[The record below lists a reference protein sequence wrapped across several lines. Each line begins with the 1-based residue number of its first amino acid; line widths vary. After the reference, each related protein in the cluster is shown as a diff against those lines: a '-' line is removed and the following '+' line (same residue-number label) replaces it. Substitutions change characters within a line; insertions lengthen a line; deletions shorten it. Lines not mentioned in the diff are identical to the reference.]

1 MFGKRGADEKYKQ
14 ANPFSRVSDEKGFVF
29 SGEEEITP
37 VFSRFF
43 FFFNNLLTPSPRKA
57 LMNEVV
63 SMVTFSLPFFSALYQ
78 FRPFKL

>member
-1 MFGKRGADEKYKQ
+1 MFGKRGADEKCKQ

-63 SMVTFSLPFFSALYQ
+63 SMVTFSLSSFFLCPVPVSTL
-78 FRPFKL
+78 

>member
-1 MFGKRGADEKYKQ
+1 MKSVNRQILFQGFQMR
-14 ANPFSRVSDEKGFVF
+14 KGLFLVVRRKLLLF
-29 SGEEEITP
+29 LVG
-37 VFSRFF
+37 F

-63 SMVTFSLPFFSALYQ
+63 NMVTFSLPFFSALYQ